1 MKTLRRS
8 ESSALALALFAS
20 AALFAS
26 CGDEKTPPADGH
38 DHGHEH
44 ADGDGHTHEDGDV
57 HSGTPVVI
65 HDGAHGAYTDLH
77 VTYFRPTTTP
87 VTELVFEIAL
97 TGPAST
103 VRGHVRNGQGATS
116 LPTRAEAEGAPG
128 EFHLHCGE
136 LPEISGHKDVLVLE
150 LEPEG
155 GEKSTLELA
164 ITSPW

>member
-20 AALFAS
+20 AALLAS
-26 CGDEKTPPADGH
+26 CSDEKTPPADGH

-97 TGPAST
+97 TGPTST
-103 VRGHVRNGQGATS
+103 VRGHVKSASGATS
-116 LPTRAEAEGAPG
+116 LTTRGEPEGAPG
-128 EFHLHCGE
+128 EFHLHLGE
-136 LPEISGHKDVLVLE
+136 LPADLGTSDVLVLE
-150 LEPEG
+150 LEPTG
-155 GEKSTLELA
+155 AAKQTLELSLA
-164 ITSPW
+164 VR